1 MAREQAFGFTRPDC
15 ADIARAAGSR
25 FLPALGMGLAIS
37 AVASLGWD
45 IVWEFGL
52 AVTKLDVAGVC
63 FEAMA

>member
-1 MAREQAFGFTRPDC
+1 
-15 ADIARAAGSR
+15 
-25 FLPALGMGLAIS
+25 MGRAIS